1 MASGRWTRA
10 CREGRQAAPAI
21 VLTMDGLLPEPTD
34 PGMQASASAP
44 VPGLAAHWL
53 GRVGYRDAWDI
64 QKVLAGA
71 RASGSIGDQLLL
83 LEHPAVLTLGRGA
96 DDTHVLATPALLEAR
111 GIELLRVERGGEVTY
126 HGPGQLVAYPIVR
139 LADRDLLLRPFVRA
153 LEAALVETCAAFGV
167 AAERREGHP
176 GCWVDAEGPRPR
188 KIGALGIR
196 IERGTSYHG
205 IALNV
210 DVDLADFGLIDPCG
224 MPGLDSTSI
233 AREAGRSGELAVDRS
248 GRRGCDGVCA
258 GIRGRHR
265 GPTRGRASARRRPCG
280 GAGCAGRAD
289 HENLCHGARGRMTAT
304 RGTG

>member
-1 MASGRWTRA
+1 
-10 CREGRQAAPAI
+10 
-21 VLTMDGLLPEPTD
+21 
-34 PGMQASASAP
+34 
-44 VPGLAAHWL
+44 
-53 GRVGYRDAWDI
+53 
-64 QKVLAGA
+64 
-71 RASGSIGDQLLL
+71 
-83 LEHPAVLTLGRGA
+83 VLTLGRGA
-96 DDTHVLATPALLEAR
+96 DASHVLAPPALLEAR

-167 AAERREGHP
+167 QAARRDGHP
-176 GCWVDAEGPRPR
+176 GCWIDAEGPRPR

-233 AREAGRSGELAVDRS
+233 AREAGRPHEAPSTARVAEAAAVFARSFAAVLDAPLDGALPPDADPATERAAVERLAAAHTPEVAPSVD
-248 GRRGCDGVCA
+248 
-258 GIRGRHR
+258 
-265 GPTRGRASARRRPCG
+265 
-280 GAGCAGRAD
+280 
-289 HENLCHGARGRMTAT
+289 AT
-304 RGTG
+304 VPA

>member
-1 MASGRWTRA
+1 MARRMVAAGTRVHA
-10 CREGRQAAPAI
+10 CREGRKAAPAI
-21 VLTMDGLLPEPTD
+21 VHVMDGLVREPAD
-34 PGMQASASAP
+34 PVAPVPASAP
-44 VPGLAAHWL
+44 SPALAVHWL
-53 GRVGYRDAWDI
+53 GRVGYRDAWDL
-64 QKVLAGA
+64 QKALAGA
-71 RASGSIGDQLLL
+71 RAAGEIGDQLLL

-96 DDTHVLATPALLEAR
+96 DDAHVIAPPSMLEAR
-111 GIELLRVERGGEVTY
+111 GIEVLRVERGGEVTY

-167 AAERREGHP
+167 TAERRDGHP
-176 GCWVDAEGPRPR
+176 GCWVDADGPRPR

-233 AREAGRSGELAVDRS
+233 AREAGRPGEAPSTERVAAAASIFARAFAARIGAPLE
-248 GRRGCDGVCA
+248 GVLPPDA
-258 GIRGRHR
+258 D
-265 GPTRGRASARRRPCG
+265 PVAERAALGARR
-280 GAGCAGRAD
+280 
-289 HENLCHGARGRMTAT
+289 
-304 RGTG
+304 